1 MPRQP
6 KLDVPGTLH
15 HVIGR
20 GIEGSKIFW
29 NRGDREDFLDRLVK
43 LSEAKALNVYGG
55 GCTESILPGGGEET
69 KIFRGSG
76 GAVFGGDHFA
86 G

>member
-6 KLDVPGTLH
+6 RLDAPGTLH
-15 HVIGR
+15 HVIERVIG
-20 GIEGSKIFW
+20 GSKVFR
-29 NRGDREDFLDRLVK
+29 NRGDHEEFLDRLAR
-43 LSEAKALNVYGG
+43 LSEAKASNVYGG
-55 GCTESILPGGGEET
+55 GCTESLLPGGGEET
-69 KIFRGSG
+69 KIFWGCG